1 MWGGCGSVGLGA
13 CGSVGSGGAELG
25 GSVRTGS
32 QTHVHVNHSGDFDA

>member
-1 MWGGCGSVGLGA
+1 MTALVGGG

-32 QTHVHVNHSGDFDA
+32 QTHAHVNHLGDFDA